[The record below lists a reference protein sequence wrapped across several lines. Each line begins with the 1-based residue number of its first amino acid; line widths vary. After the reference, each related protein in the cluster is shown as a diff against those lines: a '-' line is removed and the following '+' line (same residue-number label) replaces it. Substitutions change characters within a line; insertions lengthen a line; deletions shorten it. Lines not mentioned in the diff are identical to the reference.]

1 MGSWERQD
9 RQRNAQPLMMLP
21 NWLEEPLA
29 ADDAGRSASE
39 RYEPSNA
46 WIDASRFA
54 CEREPA
60 RGWVSALL

>member
-1 MGSWERQD
+1 
-9 RQRNAQPLMMLP
+9 MMLP